1 MSKRAIVP
9 YVVCGFAL
17 AGCKDPI
24 ASSPPPV
31 GKETGKDAPAGAAA
45 PAKGAPNAPGQ
56 GITTALTSG
65 SGAVTTSSA
74 SSQAPGSPAGA
85 GFVRTPSGLEY
96 EVLAEGQ
103 GDTPSLGS
111 RVIVNYTG
119 MLPGG
124 ETFAST
130 RERGEPQEFKLD
142 RMTLI
147 AGWVEALLSMKK
159 GEKRKLKVPSAL
171 AYGQRGYAGLVLP
184 NSDLTFELELVAFTP
199 PGAGKAQAPR

>member
-1 MSKRAIVP
+1 
-9 YVVCGFAL
+9 
-17 AGCKDPI
+17 
-24 ASSPPPV
+24 
-31 GKETGKDAPAGAAA
+31 
-45 PAKGAPNAPGQ
+45 
-56 GITTALTSG
+56 
-65 SGAVTTSSA
+65 
-74 SSQAPGSPAGA
+74 
-85 GFVRTPSGLEY
+85 VRTPSGLEY

-199 PGAGKAQAPR
+199 PEGAGKAQAPR